1 MSKRFDPI
9 CKPMMVVPVRLPP
22 GRFKLATSPAATGL
36 PPAVKTIGMVLV
48 AAFAASGDDS
58 NFQAHK
64 FSSQREQPVIAP
76 FRPAI
81 FDMHVPALHI
91 ALAFHTVEKG
101 SEKMGVLCTRRT
113 VKKSNRRNRL
123 LLGSR
128 NSRPG
133 RRASEHTEKFPSPH
147 IRPQA

>member
-1 MSKRFDPI
+1 
-9 CKPMMVVPVRLPP
+9 MMVVPVRLPP

-64 FSSQREQPVIAP
+64 FSSQREQSVIAP

-128 NSRPG
+128 RT
-133 RRASEHTEKFPSPH
+133 SEHTEKFPSPH